1 MSTMTL
7 KDIADQLG
15 LSVTTVSRALSG
27 QGRVKKETSERVMQ
41 LARENHYTV
50 NSLARSLRLSD
61 TRSIGVVVPDISNSF
76 FAAVIKGAEEICH
89 ENDYMLIVCNSDEN
103 AKYEEE
109 ALRTLLEKQ
118 ISGLIIASV
127 GGCPGILSKY
137 SSQSLPVVYID
148 NEPSGA
154 GEYDLVSIDNFSA
167 ASRLTEAILAH
178 GYDRIGMITGPHGQS
193 SAEMRYMGFRH
204 AMNKAGVEIRDEW
217 VSQGEFTLEA
227 GFNSMK
233 KILALKER
241 PRAMLFANNMLAYG
255 AVKAIKEAGLSI
267 PGDMAAASFDA
278 YDPTGLFS
286 PQIASLNQPAVEI
299 GKRACE
305 MIVEKLM
312 DINIQ
317 NGRHVFLEPFYA
329 DGNSW

>member
-1 MSTMTL
+1 MSSMKL

-27 QGRVKKETSERVMQ
+27 QGRVKKETCERVMQ
-41 LARENHYTV
+41 LARESHYTV

-61 TRSIGVVVPDISNSF
+61 ARSIGVVVPDISNSF
-76 FAAVIKGAEEICH
+76 FAAVIKGAQEICH

-109 ALRTLLEKQ
+109 ALKTLLEKQ
-118 ISGLIIASV
+118 ISGLIVATV
-127 GGCPGILSKY
+127 GGCPGVLSKY
-137 SSQSLPVVYID
+137 SSTNLPVVYID
-148 NEPSGA
+148 NEPLGA
-154 GEYDLVSIDNFSA
+154 KEYDLVSIDNFSA
-167 ASRLTEAILAH
+167 ASRLTRAILER
-178 GYDRIGMITGPHGQS
+178 GYTKIGMITGPRGQS
-193 SAEMRYMGFRH
+193 SAEMRYTGFCQ
-204 AMNKAGVEIRDEW
+204 ALTENGIGVRDEW
-217 VSQGEFTLEA
+217 VSQGEFSLEA
-227 GFNSMK
+227 GFESMK
-233 KILALKER
+233 KILSLPER
-241 PRAMLFANNMLAYG
+241 PEAMLFANNKLAFG

-267 PGDMAAASFDA
+267 PGDMAVASFDA

-286 PQIASLNQPAVEI
+286 PQIASLNQPAEEI
-299 GKRACE
+299 GKRACM
-305 MIVEKLM
+305 MIVEKLN